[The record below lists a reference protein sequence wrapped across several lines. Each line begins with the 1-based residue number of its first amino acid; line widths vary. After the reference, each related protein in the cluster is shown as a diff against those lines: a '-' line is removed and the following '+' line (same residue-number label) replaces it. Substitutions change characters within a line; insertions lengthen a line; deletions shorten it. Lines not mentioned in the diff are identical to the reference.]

1 MIVEAELAPSEVVHR
16 VNTRIDYGPVTV
28 GGKMLVLPVKSV
40 VNTEVVPKGDSG
52 AGSFTTRQTLFTSE
66 YKDYRLGGAK

>member
-1 MIVEAELAPSEVVHR
+1 
-16 VNTRIDYGPVTV
+16 
-28 GGKMLVLPVKSV
+28 MLVLPVKSV